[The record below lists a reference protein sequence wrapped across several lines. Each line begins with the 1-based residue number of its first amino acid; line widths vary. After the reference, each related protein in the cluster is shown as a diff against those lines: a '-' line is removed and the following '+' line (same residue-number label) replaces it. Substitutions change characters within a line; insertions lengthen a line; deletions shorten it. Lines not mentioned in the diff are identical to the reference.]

1 MAGEV
6 LAESGGAHPKD
17 REENCKIHARVSEL
31 ETGEPGKSD
40 ASQYDNG

>member
-1 MAGEV
+1 MLSQGV
-6 LAESGGAHPKD
+6 PNPKD